1 MTGPIEQALD
11 ATQLKVARARAE
23 VLRGRGRDATPAEQ
37 AAAQHDRDVLG
48 ALPAPLEREL
58 VHLAATLIRQTP
70 HGPISETLRAR
81 FDRLRTAWEVPD
93 GPATA
98 RLRQRNE

>member
-11 ATQLKVARARAE
+11 ATQLTVARARAE
-23 VLRGRGRDATPAEQ
+23 VLQGCGPDASPAEQ
-37 AAAQHDRDVLG
+37 AAAQHDRDLLG

-58 VHLAATLIRQTP
+58 VHLATTLIRQTP
-70 HGPISETLRAR
+70 HGPISEPLRAQ
-81 FDRLRTAWEVPD
+81 FDRLRTAWQVPE

-98 RLRQRNE
+98 RLRRRDG